1 MEIRKSGTEVIESEG
16 MNLELKNSGMKWQSN
31 PALRASTS
39 RQLITL
45 NFGVRV
51 E

>member
-16 MNLELKNSGMKWQSN
+16 MNLELKNSGMMWQSN
-31 PALRASTS
+31 PASRASTS